1 MKALLL
7 GLFLTG
13 AIGCTSITPVGP
25 LAHKMPVP
33 ANKSK
38 DSDVPEP
45 PAMVSAPK
53 PVPPAMLI
61 VPDEVTVDSAAAS
74 TQKLTNE
81 FDYDRKSM
89 PAPSKTAEISRIK
102 AVR

>member
-1 MKALLL
+1 MKALLV

-13 AIGCTSITPVGP
+13 MVGCTNLTPVGP
-25 LAHKMPVP
+25 LAHRMTPP

-38 DSDVPEP
+38 GSDTPEP
-45 PAMVSAPK
+45 PAVVSAPK

-61 VPDEVTVDSAAAS
+61 VPDEVTVGSAAAS

-81 FDYDRKSM
+81 FDYDMKSM
-89 PAPSKTAEISRIK
+89 PMPSKTAEISRIK